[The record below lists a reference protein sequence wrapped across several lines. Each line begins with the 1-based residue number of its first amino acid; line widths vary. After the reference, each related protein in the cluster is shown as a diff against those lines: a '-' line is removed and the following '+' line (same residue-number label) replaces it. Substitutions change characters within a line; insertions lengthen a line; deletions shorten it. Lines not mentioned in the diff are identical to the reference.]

1 MSQSELR
8 IWGVAG
14 LPEVVPG
21 ADVAELIAA
30 AEPGLVH
37 GDVVVVTSKIVS
49 KAEGR
54 FWRGDRESAIDSQT
68 VRVVAA
74 RERTR
79 IVVTRQGYVLA
90 AAGVD
95 ESNVAPGNLLLLP
108 EDPDASAR
116 RIRAGLA
123 LRLNVD
129 VGVIVSDT
137 FGRPWRVGLTD
148 VALGVAGL
156 DPLVDLRG
164 RLDEWGRRLDMTVTA
179 IADELA
185 GAAELVKGKL
195 DRVPV
200 AVIRGLAGVGGSD
213 GPGGRALIRPAEE
226 DLFPLGA
233 AEAAR
238 AVVAAA
244 RARRDFAELEV
255 PAALLT
261 SAIADEPAVA
271 PLDEATRTWLQSLVG
286 SSQAITELHAA
297 PALLLVRAVE
307 GGGSAPLFAAGA
319 ACERTR
325 LRLAAE
331 GLASWWVFV
340 PDAPIDGTE
349 AGPPVALMAV
359 GWPADARA
367 SEADASPQPRAT

>member
-1 MSQSELR
+1 MSASELR
-8 IWGVAG
+8 IWGVTG
-14 LPEVVPG
+14 LPEVEPG
-21 ADVAELIAA
+21 ADLVELIALG
-30 AEPGLVH
+30 EPGLAD

-54 FWRGDRESAIDSQT
+54 FWSGDREEAIDAET

-74 RERTR
+74 RGRTR
-79 IVVTRQGYVLA
+79 IVVTRHGYVLA

-95 ESNVAPGNLLLLP
+95 ASNVAPGRVLLLP

-116 RIRAGLA
+116 AIRAGLA
-123 LRLNVD
+123 GRLGVD

-156 DPLVDLRG
+156 PPLVDLRG
-164 RLDEWGRRLDMTVTA
+164 QVDRWGQPLDMTVTA
-179 IADELA
+179 LADELA

-195 DRVPV
+195 DSVPV
-200 AVIRGLAGVGGSD
+200 AVIRGLPGVGGPD

-238 AVVAAA
+238 AVVAATRAVPRFAARPVPAELLSRVLAEETAARSLGVAA
-244 RARRDFAELEV
+244 RAATLAAMAGAD
-255 PAALLT
+255 PAPKGLGTAPELLT
-261 SAIADEPAVA
+261 ISAA
-271 PLDEATRTWLQSLVG
+271 
-286 SSQAITELHAA
+286 
-297 PALLLVRAVE
+297 
-307 GGGSAPLFAAGA
+307 GGGPAELFAAGA
-319 ACERTR
+319 SCERVR

-331 GLASWWVFV
+331 GLVSWCWCPAVGAPESGAAVAS
-340 PDAPIDGTE
+340 GH
-349 AGPPVALMAV
+349 PVAVIAT
-359 GWPADARA
+359 GWPEA
-367 SEADASPQPRAT
+367 SLCPRPAGQT